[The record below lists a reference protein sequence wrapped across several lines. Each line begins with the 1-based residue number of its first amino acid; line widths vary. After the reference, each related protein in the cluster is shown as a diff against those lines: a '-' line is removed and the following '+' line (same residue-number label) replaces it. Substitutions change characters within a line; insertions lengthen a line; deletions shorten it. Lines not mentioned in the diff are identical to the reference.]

1 MRYTC
6 RDEAVTLPHLDG
18 WSVQL
23 LPGGTVELS
32 DGNRTIR
39 VPFHRAPSGEIEI
52 SWEGRRFVFA
62 PERAARRKSE
72 RKPGSL
78 SSPMA
83 GVVADILVQV
93 GDSVIAYQPVAVVE
107 AMKVLATLEAPVAG
121 NVTAVHFT
129 KGDRVEHGAVLVE
142 IE

>member
-1 MRYTC
+1 MNYTY
-6 RDEAVTLPHLDG
+6 RDEAVALPDLEG
-18 WSVQL
+18 WSARI
-23 LPGGTVELS
+23 LPGGLVELAHE
-32 DGNRTIR
+32 DRTFR
-39 VPFHRAPSGEIEI
+39 VPFSRSPSGEIEI

-78 SSPMA
+78 SAPMT
-83 GVVADILVQV
+83 GVVADVMVQV
-93 GDSVIAYQPVAVVE
+93 GDAVIAYQPVAVVE

-121 NVTAVHFT
+121 VVTAVHFA